1 MFKPGQKCHG
11 GTLDEKGRMNRYTLL
26 LRNLEN
32 PLQNMVAEFL
42 IIIWTVK
49 TMWLTSV
56 CFYGF
61 VTKVGGDS
69 LVEVIEVAHK

>member
-1 MFKPGQKCHG
+1 
-11 GTLDEKGRMNRYTLL
+11 MNRYTLL

-42 IIIWTVK
+42 MKNNHLDCKNDVTD
-49 TMWLTSV
+49 LSV

-61 VTKVGGDS
+61 VTKVGGI
-69 LVEVIEVAHK
+69 VW